1 MAGNVIH
8 DVAAADGTAIKVEA
22 RRAGAPLH
30 EAGSRLYCGLAPGTP
45 AQRLSQ
51 THDPKEE

>member
-8 DVAAADGTAIKVEA
+8 DVAAADGTTIKIEA

-30 EAGSRLYCGLAPGTP
+30 EPGSRLYCGLAPGTLP
-45 AQRLSQ
+45 NVF
-51 THDPKEE
+51 PKA